1 MKIREHFN
9 RRFFL
14 ALNYVLCILVAL
26 ICLLP
31 LLHVLATSFSSKAA
45 IIAGRVTLF
54 PVEPT
59 LINYKYVADDI
70 NFYRSFFVSIQ
81 RTALAMVIHMSLT
94 LLAAYPLSMSK
105 YRFHARSIY
114 TWFFMIAMLFSG
126 GLIPTYMV
134 VTRTKLLNTIWALV
148 IPGAVPIF
156 NVILMQNFM
165 KSLPQEIMEAA
176 SIDGAGQL
184 RTLASVVLPL
194 CKVSI
199 ATVSL
204 FVIVDN
210 WNAWF
215 DGMIYIDDMNLF
227 PLQTYLRTV
236 IVQIDYTQVTD
247 PNDIAKLVAN
257 AGTNAAKIFIAMAP
271 VLAVYP
277 FVQKYFVK
285 GIVLGSVKE

>member
-1 MKIREHFN
+1 
-9 RRFFL
+9 
-14 ALNYVLCILVAL
+14 
-26 ICLLP
+26 
-31 LLHVLATSFSSKAA
+31 
-45 IIAGRVTLF
+45 
-54 PVEPT
+54 
-59 LINYKYVADDI
+59 
-70 NFYRSFFVSIQ
+70 
-81 RTALAMVIHMSLT
+81 
-94 LLAAYPLSMSK
+94 
-105 YRFHARSIY
+105 
-114 TWFFMIAMLFSG
+114 
-126 GLIPTYMV
+126 
-134 VTRTKLLNTIWALV
+134 
-148 IPGAVPIF
+148 
-156 NVILMQNFM
+156 
-165 KSLPQEIMEAA
+165 MEAA

-184 RTLASVVLPL
+184 RTLTSVVLPL

-257 AGTNAAKIFIAMAP
+257 GGTNAAKIFIAMAP